1 MREAAPTSCEQPF
14 ALPGRRAI
22 PLLLFDW
29 SAPLLSVSALALP
42 ATGFDRLERGMSAI
56 IHGEVTRIPDE
67 DELRPTDGSGSKR
80 VTVTG
85 FLDDDLASLIRPEF
99 YAYEIVRADGS
110 VVRLHQR

>member
-22 PLLLFDW
+22 PLLFFDW

-42 ATGFDRLERGMSAI
+42 VTGIDRLERGMSAI

-67 DELRPTDGSGSKR
+67 D
-80 VTVTG
+80 
-85 FLDDDLASLIRPEF
+85 
-99 YAYEIVRADGS
+99 
-110 VVRLHQR
+110 